1 MVYVAR
7 IGRLLYI
14 HFHAHRCV
22 EGQRQREP
30 HFYYNEIG
38 SQLMYPQVKISFCA
52 SITQFKVDTKKGER
66 VEHVQACNKPDISI
80 ISVNSIYPKREFDFS
95 CQKKKKK
102 T

>member
-80 ISVNSIYPKREFDFS
+80 IRYIPNENSIFRA
-95 CQKKKKK
+95 KKKKK
-102 T
+102 NVRRN